1 VGSEQVELDDHSVV
15 RVMENRVLVALVGK
29 RGAGRPVVLGD
40 LVRPVV
46 DVARGHDLVARV
58 VESLERGVE
67 LVPVLR
73 LHVLANLRLATLGQG
88 LRAFHSFLLLAGI
101 GILAKE
107 EGSWSPL
114 RG

>member
-1 VGSEQVELDDHSVV
+1 
-15 RVMENRVLVALVGK
+15 
-29 RGAGRPVVLGD
+29 
-40 LVRPVV
+40 
-46 DVARGHDLVARV
+46 
-58 VESLERGVE
+58 
-67 LVPVLR
+67 
-73 LHVLANLRLATLGQG
+73 VLANLRLATLGQG